1 MIKKKSSC
9 AYVYRETT
17 CLICGN
23 TRKISKKLQKYWVK
37 ISPIFMHASQQPK
50 RRYCL
55 LCTKMNDGSKILFT
69 FVFADSVLLHFL
81 FKKKTLREK
90 FISIRKNLKFS
101 HFFYLLKII
110 IIVCSCLSEL
120 CEVSLCV

>member
-1 MIKKKSSC
+1 
-9 AYVYRETT
+9 
-17 CLICGN
+17 
-23 TRKISKKLQKYWVK
+23 
-37 ISPIFMHASQQPK
+37 
-50 RRYCL
+50 
-55 LCTKMNDGSKILFT
+55 MNDGSKILFT